1 MTNGTEEEQRS
12 MDEKFMRLA
21 LNEARKALAEE
32 EVPIGA
38 VVVSRGAVVGR
49 GHNLVETLSDPTAH
63 AEMQALTAAAAT
75 VGGKYLPEC
84 TLYVTVAPCVMCA
97 GAIVNSRGDRVGAD
111 GARGVGRRRSEE
123 GLPPLFG
130 IGPPSQDLR
139 DAGDSRRGVRRADD
153 FVFRPFARVVFEEKE
168 KFYTFANDASDQAGR
183 VEREKN

>member
-1 MTNGTEEEQRS
+1 

-21 LNEARKALAEE
+21 LNEARKALAAE
-32 EVPIGA
+32 EVPISPMIPPGRLA
-38 VVVSRGAVVGR
+38 RGGRGAGAQPRRDAFGPHGARRNAGPDGR
-49 GHNLVETLSDPTAH
+49 CGDRRGQVPARVH
-63 AEMQALTAAAAT
+63 ALRDGRA
-75 VGGKYLPEC
+75 VRH
-84 TLYVTVAPCVMCA
+84 VR
-97 GAIVNSRGDRVGAD
+97 RGDRVGAD

>member
-21 LNEARKALAEE
+21 LNEARKALAAE

-84 TLYVTVAPCVMCA
+84 TLYVTVEPCVMCA
-97 GAIVNSRGDRVGAD
+97 DRVGAD